1 MRRLLGLI
9 CFISI
14 ALMSY
19 LYNERDEN
27 IYLYSELANV
37 YVNLKEETFTISLY
51 SNLDKS
57 IYTNMNSIKIKYKND
72 KSNINLNIKEYEVNS
87 EENYYRIDY
96 KIYNFSQ
103 FEGYYKDFTLNIST
117 SYDSFDVVLGN
128 YYFTDE
134 EGEEAEF
141 EINYDSFNNINSIKL
156 GDVGEIDNEHYYYA
170 NNKKCEYI
178 YNEFTYLNLESN
190 YHNKTLLIKHM
201 GKYYLIK
208 DEKLNKHF
216 FKEIK

>member
-1 MRRLLGLI
+1 MRRLLGLF
-9 CFISI
+9 CFTSI

-72 KSNINLNIKEYEVNS
+72 KSNINLNIKEYEVNR
-87 EENYYRIDY
+87 EEDYYRIDY

-128 YYFTDE
+128 YYFSN
-134 EGEEAEF
+134 GEVVEAEF
-141 EINYDSFNNINSIKL
+141 DINYDSFDNINSIKL
-156 GDVGEIDNEHYYYA
+156 GDVDEIDNNNYYYA

-190 YHNKTLLIKHM
+190 YHNRTLLIKHM